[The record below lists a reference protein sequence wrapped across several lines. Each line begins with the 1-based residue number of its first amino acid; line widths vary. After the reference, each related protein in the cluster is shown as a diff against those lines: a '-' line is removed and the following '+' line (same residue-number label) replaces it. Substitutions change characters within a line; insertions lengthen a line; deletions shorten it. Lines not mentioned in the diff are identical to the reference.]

1 MAKKKKST
9 SPRRTTKGSKPSSPD
24 AKEAE
29 RILTIWRN
37 AAKVGLGRKRF
48 AAAVTAGSEPTF
60 RAKILQRLKRQV
72 FDAKAEK
79 NTKAVAHDTG
89 VVCAIMTEGSEVS
102 EKTHF
107 RNVFSL
113 LRKHP
118 ACPRLGGAGTWG
130 GTSSCETRRCRV
142 RNLT

>member
-1 MAKKKKST
+1 MAKKKK
-9 SPRRTTKGSKPSSPD
+9 KSPD

-37 AAKVGLGRKRF
+37 AAKAGLGRKRF
-48 AAAVTAGSEPTF
+48 AAAVTARYEPRL

-102 EKTHF
+102 KDTF
-107 RNVFSL
+107 QNVFLL

-118 ACPRLGGAGTWG
+118 ACPRLGGAGTW
-130 GTSSCETRRCRV
+130 CDIQ
-142 RNLT
+142 L